1 MKRTVSS
8 ASEARRKVD
17 RLRALR
23 SDPAQLHDLA
33 MEVLADE
40 GSPELVKLAL
50 ESLGETVR
58 PSDGP
63 VLRDVYAY
71 FAASG
76 PKRDPSGPV
85 RVEALRALWH
95 LRSADDRG
103 MAIEAARK
111 FESGVNGNG
120 EMIRAAGLA
129 LLGVLDP
136 ERAAYAAAWAVA
148 SGDANEFSGEPS
160 LTAVR
165 LLAALGETRL
175 LLALAIAPS
184 TVNAD
189 VTAEAIRSLAPV
201 PMEYL
206 ESVFEEL
213 SGSENEAIIVALA
226 DLASSL
232 PASPSV
238 THLVGD
244 LLSRAPQPEVYAF
257 LASTIVASRR
267 PELVGVLIESLPR
280 EMSQK
285 RLRSA
290 LEALRLA
297 PKDAGVC
304 QHPGS
309 PSLPQQLLRV
319 RAFRQLLRSSIRSF
333 VPNEASYS
341 RQLETALPRLGR
353 RLLMRAPPSRGRAA
367 SALSRMKRC
376 RQLP

>member
-23 SDPAQLHDLA
+23 SDPALLHDLA

-50 ESLGETVR
+50 QSLGETVR

-63 VLRDVYAY
+63 ILRDVYAY

-103 MAIEAARK
+103 IAIDAARK

-165 LLAALGETRL
+165 LLAVLGETRL
-175 LLALAIAPS
+175 LLGLAIAPS

-189 VTAEAIRSLAPV
+189 VTAEVIRSLAPV

-238 THLVGD
+238 TRLVGD

-297 PKDAGVC
+297 PKDAATE
-304 QHPGS
+304 
-309 PSLPQQLLRV
+309 
-319 RAFRQLLRSSIRSF
+319 RAIGEL
-333 VPNEASYS
+333 EA
-341 RQLETALPRLGR
+341 RLASQ
-353 RLLMRAPPSRGRAA
+353 APPSR
-367 SALSRMKRC
+367 
-376 RQLP
+376 